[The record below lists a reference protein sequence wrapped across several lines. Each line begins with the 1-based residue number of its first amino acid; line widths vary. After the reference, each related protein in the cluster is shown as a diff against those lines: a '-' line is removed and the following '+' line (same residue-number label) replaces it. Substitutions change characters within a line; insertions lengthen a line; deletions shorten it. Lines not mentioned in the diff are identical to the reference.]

1 MKSKKTDNTDD
12 IIREIRRK
20 KERFVTEGGLIAESE
35 MKARAPFDTGQLRGS
50 IYSEVGEEGAI
61 MYSDTGPSTN
71 YAEYVEYGTVY
82 QRARPYAEPGW
93 EAAVERIKRRAPKD
107 FEV

>member
-1 MKSKKTDNTDD
+1 MKQEKTDE
-12 IIREIRRK
+12 IIQEVRRK

-35 MKARAPFDTGQLRGS
+35 MKARTPVDTGQLRGS
-50 IYSEVGEEGAI
+50 IYSEVGEEGTS
-61 MYSDTGPSTN
+61 MYSDIGPSTN

-82 QRARPYAEPGW
+82 QRAQPYAEPGW